1 MCIVTS
7 PWKLANSVCVS
18 DDDALINGWTSKLFK
33 FQICERIGFIFIFF
47 IFTFYFVKSRQEC
60 LDKNVHNS

>member
-33 FQICERIGFIFIFF
+33 FQICERIGFIFFLFLHF
-47 IFTFYFVKSRQEC
+47 ILLRVDKS
-60 LDKNVHNS
+60 V